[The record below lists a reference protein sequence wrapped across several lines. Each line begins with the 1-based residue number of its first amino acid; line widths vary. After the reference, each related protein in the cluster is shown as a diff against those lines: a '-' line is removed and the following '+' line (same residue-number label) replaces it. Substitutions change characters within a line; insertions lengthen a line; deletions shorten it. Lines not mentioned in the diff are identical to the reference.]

1 MGLSSTNR
9 KRTIACT
16 AIITSVVVVVA
27 TILAFIA
34 FNCAF
39 KQEAPSEWMRANCD
53 FGEFLGYLG
62 SCVAAVATVALATV
76 SYVQTKW
83 AYEDQERREQENT
96 KRPFFVIASVKC
108 GDEKAEAFN
117 ANGAFECSASKAVH
131 SIEIVLQNVG
141 DGPANNYHWE
151 LDGFG
156 VSPDAE
162 LELSCVPSACSKS
175 QMVRVPQGNDVV
187 VNVVKSLEY
196 ENILGCKY
204 RQQFR
209 MTCRLSVVRDMVD
222 SHALG
227 AERQIFVQPLGPQ
240 KVLKG

>member
-1 MGLSSTNR
+1 MNFSAISDHALLPLLPSHWQRCPTFRRNGL
-9 KRTIACT
+9 
-16 AIITSVVVVVA
+16 
-27 TILAFIA
+27 
-34 FNCAF
+34 
-39 KQEAPSEWMRANCD
+39 
-53 FGEFLGYLG
+53 
-62 SCVAAVATVALATV
+62 
-76 SYVQTKW
+76 TKIKKG
-83 AYEDQERREQENT
+83 EQENT

-240 KVLKG
+240 KVLKD

>member
-96 KRPFFVIASVKC
+96 KRPFLLLRLLNVETKKQKRSMQTVLS
-108 GDEKAEAFN
+108 
-117 ANGAFECSASKAVH
+117 SAPLRKPS
-131 SIEIVLQNVG
+131 IVL
-141 DGPANNYHWE
+141 
-151 LDGFG
+151 
-156 VSPDAE
+156 
-162 LELSCVPSACSKS
+162 
-175 QMVRVPQGNDVV
+175 R
-187 VNVVKSLEY
+187 
-196 ENILGCKY
+196 
-204 RQQFR
+204 
-209 MTCRLSVVRDMVD
+209 
-222 SHALG
+222 
-227 AERQIFVQPLGPQ
+227 
-240 KVLKG
+240 

>member
-131 SIEIVLQNVG
+131 SIEI
-141 DGPANNYHWE
+141 A
-151 LDGFG
+151 
-156 VSPDAE
+156 
-162 LELSCVPSACSKS
+162 K
-175 QMVRVPQGNDVV
+175 
-187 VNVVKSLEY
+187 
-196 ENILGCKY
+196 
-204 RQQFR
+204 
-209 MTCRLSVVRDMVD
+209 CRRWP
-222 SHALG
+222 
-227 AERQIFVQPLGPQ
+227 R
-240 KVLKG
+240 K

>member
-83 AYEDQERREQENT
+83 AYEDKERREQENT
-96 KRPFFVIASVKC
+96 KRPFFVISSV
-108 GDEKAEAFN
+108 
-117 ANGAFECSASKAVH
+117 
-131 SIEIVLQNVG
+131 
-141 DGPANNYHWE
+141 
-151 LDGFG
+151 
-156 VSPDAE
+156 
-162 LELSCVPSACSKS
+162 
-175 QMVRVPQGNDVV
+175 
-187 VNVVKSLEY
+187 
-196 ENILGCKY
+196 
-204 RQQFR
+204 
-209 MTCRLSVVRDMVD
+209 
-222 SHALG
+222 
-227 AERQIFVQPLGPQ
+227 
-240 KVLKG
+240 

>member
-1 MGLSSTNR
+1 M
-9 KRTIACT
+9 
-16 AIITSVVVVVA
+16 
-27 TILAFIA
+27 
-34 FNCAF
+34 
-39 KQEAPSEWMRANCD
+39 
-53 FGEFLGYLG
+53 
-62 SCVAAVATVALATV
+62 
-76 SYVQTKW
+76 
-83 AYEDQERREQENT
+83 
-96 KRPFFVIASVKC
+96 
-108 GDEKAEAFN
+108 
-117 ANGAFECSASKAVH
+117 
-131 SIEIVLQNVG
+131 QNVG

-240 KVLKG
+240 KVLKD